1 MIYTLTLNPAI
12 DYFVNIDEFIL
23 HKTNRSYAETLR
35 AGGKGINISQVLNNL
50 NIKNKAIC
58 LIAGNSGEMIKK
70 DLISKKIDY
79 ELINIKKGFN
89 RINLKILNYDGT
101 EINGS
106 GPIVSVDEK
115 KQLFNSLNKLNEG
128 DLLFLS
134 GSIPNGLNTTIYKEI
149 IDFLSSKGII
159 IALDSTNESLK
170 QALSSKPFIIK
181 PNKDEVEEI
190 FNTKIN
196 NSKELVNYTYKLKEM
211 GARNVLVSYGGH
223 GSLLITEDNQLY
235 MALPPKGKVINSV
248 GAGDSMLA
256 GFMIHYLKHKDY
268 KEAFKYSIACGS
280 ASAFSEEFLNEEK
293 INELIDKVVIKDA
306 H

>member
-12 DYFVNIDEFIL
+12 DYFVNVDEFIL
-23 HKTNRSYAETLR
+23 HKTNRSYAESLR

-50 NIKNKAIC
+50 KIKNKAIC
-58 LIAGNSGEMIKK
+58 LIAGSSGEIIKK
-70 DLISKKIDY
+70 DLISKEIDY
-79 ELINIKKGFN
+79 ELINIKEGFN

-106 GPIVSVDEK
+106 GPCVSANEQK
-115 KQLFNSLNKLNEG
+115 ELFNYLSKLKEG

-134 GSIPNGLNTTIYKEI
+134 GSIPKGLSTSIYKEI
-149 IDFLSSKGII
+149 IEYLSPKGVM

-170 QALSSKPFIIK
+170 EALSAKPFIIK

-190 FNTKIN
+190 FNVKIN
-196 NSKELVNYTYKLKEM
+196 NSKELVSYATKLKEM

-223 GSLLITEDNQLY
+223 GSLLITEENQLY
-235 MALPPKGKVINSV
+235 MAVPPKGKVVNSV

-256 GFMIHYLKHKDY
+256 GFMIHYLQHKDY
-268 KEAFKYSIACGS
+268 KEALRYSLACGS
-280 ASAFSEEFLNEEK
+280 ASAFSEDFLNEAK
-293 INELIDKVVIKDA
+293 VNELIDKVVIKDA